1 MPLNKW
7 LWEKNVKIF
16 RSRVS
21 DQVWPKEALGGTH
34 HPHAL
39 PCGLG
44 QTVLLEAV
52 SHQCQT

>member
-1 MPLNKW
+1 MLLTEW

-16 RSRVS
+16 KSMVS

-44 QTVLLEAV
+44 QTVLLVAV